1 MSTVS
6 SLSSSAVNSQIATVT
21 KRLEAPITNLQNQI
35 SSDKAIISTWGS
47 ISGAVSSL
55 SSSLGN
61 IKNLSTINNRAVT
74 SSNTAAVT
82 ASVSASAATGTYN
95 LTSISLA
102 KGQELYS
109 GLISSAGSTLSGG
122 AGTLAVT
129 LATGK
134 SETISLG
141 SGSMTLTNI
150 AAAINKQA
158 GGVKASLIGTSTGTR
173 LVLNSSDTGASAAF
187 SVSGT
192 GALSQFAYSTATPG
206 TEVLAQT
213 AANASLILNGIP
225 ITSTTNTLGSAVA
238 GVTISLVGSGSA
250 TLSVSSSPAG
260 LSSNLS
266 SVSTGLNAAISAIST
281 ATKFVSAKSSSTAA
295 SSASAK
301 TGPLLGN
308 FSATNLKNQLMSA
321 VSTLESSGL
330 SANAIGL
337 SITSTGGVSFNSTA
351 FSSAYAKNPT
361 SVGSLVSKLYTS
373 LSNITSSAIGAS
385 SGTSSTTGTSITG
398 FISAQTA
405 SLNAS
410 VSSIDQQ
417 ITLMTQQSSATLKNL
432 AAQYTTAENKSS
444 SASITQAYLSIFL
457 GNSSSSSG

>member
-21 KRLEAPITNLQNQI
+21 KRLEAPINNLQSQI
-35 SSDKAIISTWGS
+35 TSDKAIISAWGS

-55 SSSLGN
+55 SDSLAN
-61 IKNLSTINNRAVT
+61 IKNLSTINSRSVT
-74 SSNTAAVT
+74 SSNTAAAT
-82 ASVSASAATGTYN
+82 ASVSATAATGTYN

-129 LATGK
+129 LASGK

-141 SGSMTLTNI
+141 SGSMSLTKI

-158 GGVKASLIGTSTGTR
+158 GGVDASIIGTSAGAR
-173 LVLNSSDTGASAAF
+173 LVLNSSSTGASAAF

-192 GALSQFAYSTATPG
+192 GALAQFAYSTATPG
-206 TEVLAQT
+206 SEVLAQT
-213 AANASLILNGIP
+213 AANASLSLNGVP
-225 ITSTTNTLGSAVA
+225 ITSTTNSLGSAVA
-238 GVTISLVGSGSA
+238 GVTISLVSSGNA
-250 TLSVSSSPAG
+250 ALSVSSSPAG

-266 SVSTGLNAAISAIST
+266 GVATSLNAAISAIASE
-281 ATKFVSAKSSSTAA
+281 TKFASAKSSSAAA

-321 VSTLESSGL
+321 VSALESSGL

-337 SITSTGGVSFNSTA
+337 SITSAGGVSFNSTA
-351 FSSAYAKNPT
+351 FSSAYAKSPA

-373 LSNITSSAIGAS
+373 LSAIASSAIGT
-385 SGTSSTTGTSITG
+385 SGTAATSGISITG
-398 FISAQTA
+398 FISAQTT
-405 SLNAS
+405 SLNDS
-410 VSSIDQQ
+410 VNSIDQQ
-417 ITLMTQQSSATLKNL
+417 ITLMTQQSSATLKSL
-432 AAQYTTAENKSS
+432 AAQYTTAENSAS

-457 GNSSSSSG
+457 GNSSSSSA

>member
-6 SLSSSAVNSQIATVT
+6 SLSSAAVNSQIATVT

-35 SSDKAIISTWGS
+35 SSDKANISAWGS

-55 SSSLGN
+55 SDSLAN
-61 IKNLSTINNRAVT
+61 IKTLSTINSRAVT
-74 SSNTAAVT
+74 SSNTAT
-82 ASVSASAATGTYN
+82 ATATVSATAATGTFN

-109 GLISSAGSTLSGG
+109 GLISSAASTLSGG

-129 LATGK
+129 LASGK

-141 SGSMTLTNI
+141 SGSMTLNNV

-158 GGVKASLIGTSTGTR
+158 GGVNASIIGTSAGAR
-173 LVLNSSDTGASAAF
+173 LVLNSSSTGASAAF

-192 GALSQFAYSTATPG
+192 GALAQFAYSNATPG
-206 TEVLAQT
+206 SEVLAQT
-213 AANASLILNGIP
+213 AANASLTLNGIP
-225 ITSTTNTLGSAVA
+225 LTSTTNTLGSAVT
-238 GVTISLVGSGSA
+238 GVTISLVSSGNA
-250 TLSVSSSPAG
+250 ALSVSSSPAG
-260 LSSNLS
+260 LSGNLS
-266 SVSTGLNAAISAIST
+266 SVATSLNAAISAI
-281 ATKFVSAKSSSTAA
+281 AGETKFAAKSSSAA

-351 FSSAYAKNPT
+351 FSSAYAKNPA

-373 LSNITSSAIGAS
+373 LSNIAASAIGT
-385 SGTSSTTGTSITG
+385 SGTSSTSGTSITG
-398 FISAQTA
+398 FISAQTT
-405 SLNAS
+405 SLNDS
-410 VSSIDQQ
+410 INSIDQQ
-417 ITLMTQQSSATLKNL
+417 ITLMTQQSSATLKSL
-432 AAQYTTAENKSS
+432 AAQYTTAENTAS
-444 SASITQAYLSIFL
+444 SASITRAYLSVFL
-457 GNSSSSSG
+457 GSSSSSSA